1 MNTIDEFTI
10 VSTISDI
17 SNLLYSYND
26 DLEEL
31 KEKASDII
39 EKANALDSYN
49 GLKVSGSDRIEYS
62 LESTKFYYDKLT
74 IIGTAEVISNSNY
87 ILKEIDRLQTN
98 ITSFRNVNLN
108 EFDEAITKVAIYI
121 ANLETALALG
131 VISSNKTYDKMNTSD
146 KLYYAGQLISKDKEL
161 KYIYLDSTPVIKRGT
176 TTVSC
181 YDVVNDI
188 DCKYLEF
195 YNSGGEKVIAPLYKI
210 TYDSNSNSY
219 SYLEMTDEEKDTF
232 IQKTSK
238 FHHEIM
244 LENNKY
250 SDKFKETAIDPL
262 KQITLEYICYDKE
275 KVNGVNWI
283 AATKGSS
290 YCDFDMNYYSKND
303 ATSSFLVESYSHE
316 LGHSF
321 DNSIMNGNGKLSSS
335 DIFTNI
341 YNQANINDSKYKLV
355 REYGHTSA
363 SEFFA
368 ESTLLYYNDPKALM
382 ELPLSGVGFDNLYEF
397 MQSVLE

>member
-74 IIGTAEVISNSNY
+74 ITGTAEVISNSNY

-131 VISSNKTYDKMNTSD
+131 VISSNKTYDKMSTSD

-195 YNSGGEKVIAPLYKI
+195 YNSEGEKVIAPLYKI

-275 KVNGVNWI
+275 KINGVNWI

-341 YNQANINDSKYKLV
+341 YNQANINDSKYKIV

-382 ELPLSGVGFDNLYEF
+382 ELPLSGVRFDNLYEF

>member
-74 IIGTAEVISNSNY
+74 ITGTAEVISNSNY

-131 VISSNKTYDKMNTSD
+131 VISSNKTYDKMSTSD

-161 KYIYLDSTPVIKRGT
+161 NRKIKEYDQKIAKT
-176 TTVSC
+176 TNSDEVKKI
-181 YDVVNDI
+181 V
-188 DCKYLEF
+188 LEMLT
-195 YNSGGEKVIAPLYKI
+195 LYK
-210 TYDSNSNSY
+210 DN
-219 SYLEMTDEEKDTF
+219 
-232 IQKTSK
+232 
-238 FHHEIM
+238 
-244 LENNKY
+244 
-250 SDKFKETAIDPL
+250 ETTL
-262 KQITLEYICYDKE
+262 TQII
-275 KVNGVNWI
+275 
-283 AATKGSS
+283 S
-290 YCDFDMNYYSKND
+290 
-303 ATSSFLVESYSHE
+303 
-316 LGHSF
+316 
-321 DNSIMNGNGKLSSS
+321 
-335 DIFTNI
+335 
-341 YNQANINDSKYKLV
+341 
-355 REYGHTSA
+355 
-363 SEFFA
+363 
-368 ESTLLYYNDPKALM
+368 
-382 ELPLSGVGFDNLYEF
+382 
-397 MQSVLE
+397 